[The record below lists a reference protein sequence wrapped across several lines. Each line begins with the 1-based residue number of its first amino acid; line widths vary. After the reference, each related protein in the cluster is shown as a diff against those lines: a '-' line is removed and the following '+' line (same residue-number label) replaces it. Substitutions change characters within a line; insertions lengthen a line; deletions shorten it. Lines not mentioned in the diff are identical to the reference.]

1 MTSVSLQVISDSI
14 IINILESL
22 RRLQV
27 LAICHCLGD
36 LSISSFKLPL
46 PNLRKLKL
54 ERVTPWMTNND
65 LVILTQNCSELVELS
80 LVGCTLLSSGRQ
92 LSFVNHSMQLAYS
105 VLVFVYSLFYYLFC

>member
-1 MTSVSLQVISDSI
+1 MTSVSLQVMSDSI